1 MKIKNREANVAEVDM
16 TPMIDIV
23 FQLIAFFMVIT
34 NFENTR
40 ADERVK
46 LPTDRIAKPAEAPRD
61 KDLVLNIGYIRD
73 ATGQVVQ
80 ESPDPLLFHGD
91 GTNYPLPD
99 IGPVLAKERRYF
111 EDEGTDLEEV
121 TVVIRADAEVPSG
134 DIQTLIA
141 QAQQEKFQLFAVK
154 AQQPE

>member
-1 MKIKNREANVAEVDM
+1 MRVKEREANVAEVDM

-46 LPTDRIAKPAEAPRD
+46 LPLDAIARPAEAPRE
-61 KDLVLNIGYIRD
+61 KDLVLNIGFVRD
-73 ATGQVVQ
+73 PSGAVSAD
-80 ESPDPLLFHGD
+80 SPDPLLFHGD
-91 GTNYPLPD
+91 GTNYPLPE
-99 IGPVLAKERRYF
+99 IGPVLEKEKRYF
-111 EDEGTDLEEV
+111 EDEGTDLKEV

-134 DIQTLIA
+134 DIQNLIA
-141 QAQQEKFQLFAVK
+141 RAQQAGFTLFAVK
-154 AQQPE
+154 AQQLE